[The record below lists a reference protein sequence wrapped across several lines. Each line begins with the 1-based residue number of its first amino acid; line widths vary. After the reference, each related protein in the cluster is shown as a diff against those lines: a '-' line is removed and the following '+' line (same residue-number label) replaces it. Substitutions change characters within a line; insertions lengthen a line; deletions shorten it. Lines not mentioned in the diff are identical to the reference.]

1 MTAASTP
8 VRASVQEFQKPSQ
21 AEHPSQ
27 ISVATVGKST
37 SVSQLRTDMEPRK
50 ETTISEFVLSVATKP
65 VAPVSRELGRGKRLA
80 RVYLYPGKMVFNKSI
95 ISQDTINKRERIQ
108 NSFIEK

>member
-1 MTAASTP
+1 
-8 VRASVQEFQKPSQ
+8 
-21 AEHPSQ
+21 
-27 ISVATVGKST
+27 
-37 SVSQLRTDMEPRK
+37 MEPRK